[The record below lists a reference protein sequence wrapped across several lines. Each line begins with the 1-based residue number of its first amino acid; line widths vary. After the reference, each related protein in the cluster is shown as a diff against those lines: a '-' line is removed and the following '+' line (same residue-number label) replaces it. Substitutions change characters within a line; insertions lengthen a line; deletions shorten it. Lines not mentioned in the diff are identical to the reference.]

1 MPTDALA
8 RTDSELAF
16 AAMTG
21 QGRSGTTGTAPAPPA
36 SGIPHTA
43 SEKEFLKLTQNKG
56 GWAWGRASENSLSG
70 IAGEAPSTPMSHTV
84 FKFFFASHI
93 PATCLIDTQV
103 LLPKTWVPPM
113 LSNLAEW
120 YANSASDHLMLTRPL
135 WFKSLV
141 SMEVACQLPFFAAA
155 TYAFH
160 HKKNWIRLPAIV
172 YASHAITQMVPI
184 LATVLFDSAVPD
196 TKRALLTSVYLPY
209 FAGAPAC
216 ASRPHDSLASS
227 RDACAQMPACEG
239 PGRMQA
245 RLF

>member
-21 QGRSGTTGTAPAPPA
+21 QGRSGTTGTASAQPA

-141 SMEVACQLPFFAAA
+141 SMEVACQTAVLCGRDL
-155 TYAFH
+155 
-160 HKKNWIRLPAIV
+160 RLSP
-172 YASHAITQMVPI
+172 
-184 LATVLFDSAVPD
+184 
-196 TKRALLTSVYLPY
+196 
-209 FAGAPAC
+209 
-216 ASRPHDSLASS
+216 
-227 RDACAQMPACEG
+227 
-239 PGRMQA
+239 
-245 RLF
+245 